1 MSSPHGPPAR
11 LACIIGLVLQQGE
24 VSHDGGERLA
34 EGHTRRPWHSRDAE
48 PGSYGKYSV
57 QSTLL
62 ALCCSLEL
70 LELIK
75 EWMGKKIR
83 FGSLFFIQKKANYFS
98 QGLLAA
104 ALTLSPQRIFW
115 MFFLVCSAEFC
126 VEGRGEAGE
135 LQSSLG
141 RD

>member
-1 MSSPHGPPAR
+1 MD
-11 LACIIGLVLQQGE
+11 GE
-24 VSHDGGERLA
+24 
-34 EGHTRRPWHSRDAE
+34 
-48 PGSYGKYSV
+48 
-57 QSTLL
+57 
-62 ALCCSLEL
+62 
-70 LELIK
+70 
-75 EWMGKKIR
+75 KKSDL
-83 FGSLFFIQKKANYFS
+83 GLFFIQKKANYFS

>member
-24 VSHDGGERLA
+24 VSHNGGERLA

-75 EWMGKKIR
+75 EWMGKKNQIWVSFSSKR
-83 FGSLFFIQKKANYFS
+83 KPIIFLKDSLQP
-98 QGLLAA
+98 L
-104 ALTLSPQRIFW
+104 
-115 MFFLVCSAEFC
+115 
-126 VEGRGEAGE
+126 
-135 LQSSLG
+135 
-141 RD
+141 